1 MLVDLLL
8 IAGVQGPVLPLHCFD
23 ELAVGAVAQELEN
36 LGKEGLVL
44 ILVAL
49 APVVRHLRHEPAEDL
64 AWVVVDGAVHRG
76 KLETAV
82 EVPPQEG
89 GVQEDLLRRQD
100 PQELQLLRGTLAP
113 TLSQVVVHV
122 LRHCAVGDAA
132 VDEERG
138 KLLKLG
144 PQFLGDFD
152 VHLRKAEPLTAPK
165 ELRKHLRTC
174 LGVFV
179 RLDKSRTAG
188 HLLHHWAGV

>member
-8 IAGVQGPVLPLHCFD
+8 IAGVQDPVLPLHRFD

-49 APVVRHLRHEPAEDL
+49 TTVVRHLRHEPAEDL

-89 GVQEDLLRRQD
+89 GVQEGLLRRQD
-100 PQELQLLRGTLAP
+100 PQELLLLREALAP
-113 TLSQVVVHV
+113 ALSQVVTHV
-122 LRHCAVGDAA
+122 LGHQVVGDTT
-132 VDEERG
+132 VDEERR
-138 KLLKLG
+138 KLLEIG
-144 PQFLGDFD
+144 PQLSRDFD
-152 VHLRKAEPLTAPK
+152 VHFREPKPLPTPK
-165 ELRKHLRTC
+165 ELRKNLRAC
-174 LGVFV
+174 LRVVV
-179 RLDKSRTAG
+179 RLDIPRAAG
-188 HLLHHWAGV
+188 HLLHHCTGV